1 MITELK
7 QTLRDLNANRLI
19 NYGNTAY
26 QRISNDNH
34 FESVPSELL
43 ELWYGQDVLSFLTL
57 SIAYDSDINFMSK
70 NELIRWIENER
81 CLITRLDQIF
91 STLYK

>member
-34 FESVPSELL
+34 FESVPSELF

-81 CLITRLDQIF
+81 CLITRLEQIF
-91 STLYK
+91 STL